1 VRMVSRDGCFE
12 RTPEIAD
19 RLNADYGRSP
29 QLHGLIRSYVLS
41 SLAKRHDYSFVALRW
56 RSDWSTGI
64 VEKILDDGGGRSYAE
79 PSLPTPYGIPPRSMS
94 GRPAR
99 MRSSDTFFAR
109 LPWACGQLCHAGGY
123 ARHASFRSL
132 SPLYLN
138 NDIRA
143 CVATTT
149 AQYAPV
155 EIQATAFGAAR
166 IEVSPAREK
175 AVVRR
180 LKRDSSRS

>member
-79 PSLPTPYGIPPRSMS
+79 PSLHALRNPPTVDVWPTGAHAKLRHFFCAAAM
-94 GRPAR
+94 GMWPALPCR
-99 MRSSDTFFAR
+99 RVRTPCVLQVTESSVLEQRHSSVRGNYNCAICAR
-109 LPWACGQLCHAGGY
+109 
-123 ARHASFRSL
+123 
-132 SPLYLN
+132 
-138 NDIRA
+138 
-143 CVATTT
+143 
-149 AQYAPV
+149 
-155 EIQATAFGAAR
+155 
-166 IEVSPAREK
+166 
-175 AVVRR
+175 
-180 LKRDSSRS
+180 